1 MDEAVAQL
9 IPSNTARKYR
19 VVPLRR
25 SGATLTVALTD
36 PTDLRA
42 IEDIRFITG
51 CNLRSVVAS
60 EASILAALETYY
72 PRSGPTD
79 RPGLNALE
87 IAAGELADI
96 RRSQVNRPDAEGGEE
111 DQEEM
116 GVVAWERLAH
126 DDSPSPV
133 VRFVNVLLA
142 FAIHKGASD
151 IHVEPYESVCRIRLR
166 IDGVLHETVT
176 LSPPSRD
183 PVVSRL
189 KVMANLDIAERR
201 LPQDGRVKLCFRDGG
216 TTREVDF
223 RVSCLPT
230 LFGEKVVL
238 RLLDRTRL
246 VLDLSSLGLEA
257 DSLVRL
263 EEALGRAW
271 GMVLVSGPTGSG
283 KTTTLY
289 SAVSRLNVSGTNI
302 MTAEDPVEFNMTGV
316 NQVQI
321 QDSIGL
327 SFATVLRAFLRQDP
341 NIILVGEIRDAETAA
356 VSVKAALTGHLVLS
370 TIHTNDAPS
379 SITRLIHMGVEPF
392 LLSSCLQVICAQR
405 LVRRLC
411 PSCAE
416 ASPVSRALLLQVG
429 FHPERV
435 GMVNA
440 MRGRGCSLCSYTGFR
455 GRIGLFEVMV
465 VGDALRASML
475 QGAASHEHR
484 RLAIREGMLSLRES
498 GLRKIAAGQTTIEE
512 VTRETAV

>member
-1 MDEAVAQL
+1 M
-9 IPSNTARKYR
+9 RR
-19 VVPLRR
+19 V
-25 SGATLTVALTD
+25 GATLTVALTD
-36 PTDLRA
+36 PTDLHA

-51 CNLRSVVAS
+51 CNLRAVVVPETSV
-60 EASILAALETYY
+60 LAALETYY
-72 PRSGPTD
+72 PRPGTAD

-87 IAAGELADI
+87 VAASELADL
-96 RRSQVNRPDAEGGEE
+96 RRSSVTRPDAERPG
-111 DQEEM
+111 DDHDEM
-116 GVVAWERLAH
+116 AVVAWERSEQE
-126 DDSPSPV
+126 DSPSPV

-151 IHVEPYESVCRIRLR
+151 IHVEPYESVCRIRFR

-176 LSPPSRD
+176 LSPASRE

-189 KVMANLDIAERR
+189 KVMARLDIAERR
-201 LPQDGRVKLCFRDGG
+201 LPQDGRVKLRFRDGG
-216 TTREVDF
+216 ATREVDF

-246 VLDLSSLGLEA
+246 VLDLSSLGLET
-257 DSLVRL
+257 DSLDRL

-302 MTAEDPVEFNMTGV
+302 LTVEDPVEFNMTGV

-327 SFATVLRAFLRQDP
+327 SFATALRAFLRQDP
-341 NIILVGEIRDAETAA
+341 NIILVGEIRDTETAV

-370 TIHTNDAPS
+370 TLHTNDAPS
-379 SITRLIHMGVEPF
+379 SITRLVHMGIEPF
-392 LLSSCLQVICAQR
+392 LVSSCVHVVCAQR

-411 PSCAE
+411 PSCSE
-416 ASPVSRALLLQVG
+416 SSPVSPALLVQVG
-429 FHPERV
+429 FHPDRV
-435 GMVNA
+435 DSVNS
-440 MRGRGCSLCSYTGFR
+440 RVGRGCSLCNHSGYR
-455 GRIGLFEVMV
+455 GRMGLFEVMV
-465 VGDALRASML
+465 VSDALQAAMLKGASSPEL
-475 QGAASHEHR
+475 R
-484 RLAIREGMLSLRES
+484 RLAIREGMISLRES
-498 GLRKIAAGQTTIEE
+498 GLRKIAAGHTTIEE
-512 VTRETAV
+512 VTRETVG